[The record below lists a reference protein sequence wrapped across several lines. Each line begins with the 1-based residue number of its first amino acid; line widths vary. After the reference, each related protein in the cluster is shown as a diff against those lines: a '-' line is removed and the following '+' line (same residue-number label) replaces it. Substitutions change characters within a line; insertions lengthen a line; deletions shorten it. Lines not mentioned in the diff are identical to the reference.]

1 MDEQLRS
8 FFADQAAWLLA
19 VEIIGILAVL
29 GKAADWLVSE
39 AVVLSERSGLPKVI
53 IGATV
58 VSLGTTAPEAAVSV
72 LAALKGDAGIA
83 LGNAVGSIICD
94 TGLILGIACLI
105 MPLKLPRRIVNR
117 QGWLQFAAGWL
128 LVAACWPWGEN
139 PLQTGGNLSQVAG
152 FVFVVLL
159 IGYLALSVH
168 WAKQLGGTSELEEFE
183 KDVDAPLAF
192 VIVKL
197 FVAIAL
203 VVTASH
209 VLIPAINEAAQRLN
223 VPEAI
228 VAATLIALGT
238 SLPELVTAITAA
250 RKDHGDL
257 AVGNIIGADILN
269 VLFVAGTAAAVTP
282 DGLEAMPL
290 FFKLQFPAMI
300 LILLVFRIG
309 VNLSQERLQRP
320 IGSVLLVVYLVY
332 LVLNVVLGVSGPS
345 H

>member
-1 MDEQLRS
+1 MEAQLEQ
-8 FFADQAAWLLA
+8 FFASQTGWLLGL
-19 VEIIGILAVL
+19 EIIAILAIL
-29 GKAADWLVSE
+29 GKSADWLVGE

-53 IGATV
+53 IGATI
-58 VSLGTTAPEAAVSV
+58 VSLGTTAPETAVSV
-72 LAALKGDAGIA
+72 LAAINGDPGIA

-139 PLQTGGNLSQVAG
+139 PLQTGGNLSQIAG

-159 IGYLALSVH
+159 IGYLALSIR
-168 WAKQLGGTSELEEFE
+168 WAKEGGESKELEEFE
-183 KDVDAPLAF
+183 KDNNAPLAL

-197 FVAIAL
+197 FAAIGL
-203 VVTASH
+203 VVASSH
-209 VLIPAINEAAQRLN
+209 VLIPAIKEAAERLS

-238 SLPELVTAITAA
+238 SLPELVTAVTAA

-282 DGLEAMPL
+282 EGLEALPI
-290 FFKLQFPAMI
+290 FFKLQFPSMLI
-300 LILLVFRIG
+300 ILLVFRIG
-309 VNLSQERLQRP
+309 VTLSGERLNRTF
-320 IGSVLLVVYLVY
+320 GFVLFAVYLVY
-332 LVLNVVLGVSGPS
+332 LAMNVTIGGGAAP